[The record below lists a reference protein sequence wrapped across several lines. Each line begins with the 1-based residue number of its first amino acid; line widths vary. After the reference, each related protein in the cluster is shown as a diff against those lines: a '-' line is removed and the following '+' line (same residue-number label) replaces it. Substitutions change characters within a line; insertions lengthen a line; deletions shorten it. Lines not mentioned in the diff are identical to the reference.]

1 MPWFRR
7 DPQDAIDQELS
18 QYAPG
23 RGAFTSDLTGQE
35 FWLVLD
41 KGYRPL
47 GLVVGNCVFSMGA
60 MRATLAGLRVAFRGE
75 VRQMSQL
82 LYDARGLAMK
92 RMKDEADR
100 LGADGIVGVDLR
112 IQEMHNGEVIE
123 VTAVGTAVKYVGYP
137 EGERSRGT
145 VVVPA
150 AP

>member
-7 DPQDAIDQELS
+7 DPQDAIDQELA

-23 RGAFTSDLTGQE
+23 HGAFTSDLSGQE

-60 MRATLAGLRVAFRGE
+60 MRAALAAVRVAVRGE

-82 LYDARGLAMK
+82 LYDARELAMK

-112 IQEMHNGEVIE
+112 IQEMHGGEVIE
-123 VTAVGTAVKYVGYP
+123 VTAIGTAVRYVGYSD
-137 EGERSRGT
+137 GERSRGM
-145 VVVPA
+145 VVVPVGR
-150 AP
+150 

>member
-7 DPQDAIDQELS
+7 DPQDAIDQELAE
-18 QYAPG
+18 YAPG
-23 RGAFTSDLTGQE
+23 RGAFTSDLSGQE
-35 FWLVLD
+35 FWLVVD

-47 GLVVGNCVFSMGA
+47 GMVVGNCVFSMGA
-60 MRATLAGLRVAFRGE
+60 IRAAIASLRVAFRGE

-100 LGADGIVGVDLR
+100 LGADGVIGVSLR
-112 IQEMHNGEVIE
+112 IEEMHAGEVIE
-123 VTAVGTAVKYVGYP
+123 VTAIGTAVKYVGFA
-137 EGERSRGT
+137 EGDRSRGV
-145 VVVPA
+145 VVVPT